1 MPSPLEIFDRI
12 SIINLPYRVDRRR
25 EIEQQLAR
33 FGLSLD
39 RDPVRL
45 FPAVR
50 PTDPGGFPNIG
61 ARGCFLSHLG
71 VLQQAQA
78 ERVRRL
84 LILEDD
90 FDFADGLTEQRLAQV
105 LDELSSQPWAL
116 FYGGHRLTPAPE
128 LLRHTALSPLAP
140 STPVVTSHCLGMKD
154 SAIAIAVPYL
164 EAILNR
170 PAGHVDGGPMHVD
183 GAYSRLRADHPELT
197 TYSAWP
203 PVGHQRSSRTDIH
216 ALRWYDRWPATS
228 FAIEHFRAL
237 RRRFLRSGFTSTGEA
252 CSQRSSERE

>member
-12 SIINLPYRVDRRR
+12 SIINLPYRADRRR
-25 EIEQQLAR
+25 EIAQQLAR
-33 FGLSLD
+33 FGLALD

-50 PTDPGGFPNIG
+50 PTDTGGFPSIG

-71 VLQQAQA
+71 VLQQARA
-78 ERVRRL
+78 DRVRRL

-90 FDFADGLTEQRLAQV
+90 FDFADGLTEQNLARV

-116 FYGGHRLTPAPE
+116 FYGGHRLPRAPDS
-128 LLRHTALSPLAP
+128 LRNTALSALAP

-164 EAILNR
+164 EAIVNR

-183 GAYSRLRADHPELT
+183 GAYSRLRADHPELA

-203 PVGHQRSSRTDIH
+203 PIGHQRSSRTDIH
-216 ALRWYDRWPATS
+216 ALRWYDRWSATS
-228 FAIEHFRAL
+228 FVIQHLRTL
-237 RRRFLRSGFTSTGEA
+237 RRRFLRSGFNSTAERS
-252 CSQRSSERE
+252 SQRSSERE